1 MKMKMGLLPD
11 MKKQA
16 SRSIEAEFPDD
27 LSQEEFWNF
36 VMLMGANV
44 FGEETQRSEGEIS
57 SQWDI
62 LGSFILTNRGFQQWV
77 KESQWLSDD
86 NSIELERRNLDEETE

>member
-16 SRSIEAEFPDD
+16 VRGIEAEFPDD

-36 VMLMGANV
+36 VMLMGTNA
-44 FGEETQRSEGEIS
+44 FGEETQRSEGEFS

-62 LGSFILTNRGFQQWV
+62 LGSFEQWV
-77 KESQWLSDD
+77 KESQWLSTD
-86 NSIELERRNLDEETE
+86 NSIELERRTLAEEETE